1 LTDENPDGHDKEISP
16 ESIDCRT
23 DHSLVSHAGLRRHRE
38 ETRPAPIL
46 LRYWDRN
53 SDDGPF
59 GGYDG
64 PTNIVLELPLAEL
77 SPLLTQ
83 QVAVKLY
90 RLVRKLLAIPDGKPP
105 RLMRRSRSTHDVT
118 AETGDDLSLITL
130 ELPLS
135 ELARLLP
142 QRLAVRLCNL
152 ARKVIAC
159 PEESCFPC
167 AFADLTQDR
176 GLLVALRAKLAH
188 VRTLTELI
196 ADPPVILIDEGQK
209 LFFYRGIPIL
219 LRPASFCYV
228 LILARTPGQFVMRE
242 RIYRHL
248 WPGEMNYE
256 GSNQPYERQITDHK
270 RRLIAEIRK
279 GITGRVEIQEGE
291 MEALIATRHR
301 MGYMLNFTRE
311 HVLILGRKELLT
323 FAWLILGELDRFFG
337 RLFFDT
343 PELFLLW

>member
-1 LTDENPDGHDKEISP
+1 MVDLPDGHDKEISP
-16 ESIDCRT
+16 ESTDCRT
-23 DHSLVSHAGLRRHRE
+23 DHSPVSHAGLRRHRE
-38 ETRPAPIL
+38 ETGPAPIL

-53 SDDGPF
+53 GDAGPF
-59 GGYDG
+59 GGYDA
-64 PTNIVLELPLAEL
+64 PSSIVLELPLAEL
-77 SPLLTQ
+77 APLLTQ

-90 RLVRKLLAIPDGKPP
+90 RLVRKLFAIPDAKPP
-105 RLMRRSRSTHDVT
+105 RLMHLGRSTHDVT
-118 AETGDDLSLITL
+118 AETGDDLSLIIL

-152 ARKVIAC
+152 ARKVFAC

-167 AFADLTQDR
+167 ALADLTRNRD
-176 GLLVALRAKLAH
+176 LLAALRAKLAH
-188 VRTLTELI
+188 VRTLSELI

-209 LFFYRGIPIL
+209 LFFYRSISIL
-219 LRPASFCYV
+219 LRPASFSYV

-311 HVLILGRKELLT
+311 HVLILGKTELLA
-323 FAWLILGELDRFFG
+323 FAWLILWDLDRFFMA
-337 RLFFDT
+337 LLLDT
-343 PELFLLW
+343 PGVFLCW

>member
-1 LTDENPDGHDKEISP
+1 MVDLPDGHDKEISP
-16 ESIDCRT
+16 ESTDCRT

-38 ETRPAPIL
+38 ETGPAPIL

-53 SDDGPF
+53 GDAGPF
-59 GGYDG
+59 GGYDA
-64 PTNIVLELPLAEL
+64 PASIVLELPLAEL
-77 SPLLTQ
+77 APLLTQ

-90 RLVRKLLAIPDGKPP
+90 RLVRKLFVIPDGRPP
-105 RLMRRSRSTHDVT
+105 RLMHLGRSTHDVT
-118 AETGDDLSLITL
+118 AKTGDDLSHIIL

-135 ELARLLP
+135 ELARFLP

-152 ARKVIAC
+152 ARKVFAF
-159 PEESCFPC
+159 PEVSCFPC
-167 AFADLTQDR
+167 ALADLTRDR
-176 GLLVALRAKLAH
+176 DLLAALRGKLAH

-209 LFFYRGIPIL
+209 LFFYRGISIL
-219 LRPASFCYV
+219 LRPASFSYV

-270 RRLIAEIRK
+270 RRLIAEIRN

-301 MGYMLNFTRE
+301 MGYMLNFSRE

-323 FAWLILGELDRFFG
+323 FACLILWDLDRFFMA
-337 RLFFDT
+337 LLLDT